1 MSLMT
6 KDSTSADGAID
17 QPAALS
23 RSDETLGS
31 FLKRHRQSQ
40 GKDLEEI
47 AKKIRI
53 HASSLRAIEE
63 DNPKALPAEVF
74 TRGFV
79 KNYAQYL
86 GLDPNE
92 ALAWYIEQNNGDV
105 RPTEKINVQE
115 VLAGETLA
123 EVQTF
128 PMGRFIGFFLV
139 AGLLFLVGYLVLSF
153 LNSSAPPPDISTKE
167 APHQVLVEPQPP
179 LPAPVTGEPAAEPV
193 ISSVGTEQAAVPPV
207 AQGGVPAAPALSPP
221 SAASEEKQAVAQP
234 EKAGQVAETKKV
246 EGEAPAVKKKTD
258 DGKPIIMPQAV
269 KEKPVPAPEPQEAA
283 KPAPVVTAGKPA
295 PAVAAVA
302 PSSVIKDPGMNY
314 VLEAKFTE
322 PTWISVQIDREKK
335 KSSTYQPGDRAV
347 WQAEKK
353 ISVFVGNAGGVVF
366 TLNGKP
372 VPSLGKSMD
381 SARVSFPAE

>member
-6 KDSTSADGAID
+6 KDSPSADDATG

-31 FLKRHRQSQ
+31 FLKRHRQTQ

-47 AKKIRI
+47 AKKTRI
-53 HASSLRAIEE
+53 HASTLRAIEE

-74 TRGFV
+74 ARGFV

-92 ALAWYIEQNNGDV
+92 ALAWYIEQNEGEA

-115 VLAGETLA
+115 VLAGEAMA
-123 EVQTF
+123 EARTF
-128 PMGRFIGFFLV
+128 PVGRFVIFFIV
-139 AGLLFLVGYLVLSF
+139 AGVLFLAGYLVLSF
-153 LNSSAPPPDISTKE
+153 LNSSGPPADIATKD
-167 APHQVLVEPQPP
+167 AIPQAQVEQQP
-179 LPAPVTGEPAAEPV
+179 LPAAPVTGEPGTEG
-193 ISSVGTEQAAVPPV
+193 VGTEQAPPV
-207 AQGGVPAAPALSPP
+207 TQGGTQAPVLPLPGSVPVAPGQEEKKALSP
-221 SAASEEKQAVAQP
+221 P
-234 EKAGQVAETKKV
+234 EKAGQLGEPQKV
-246 EGEAPAVKKKTD
+246 GGEQVKKKTD
-258 DGKPIIMPQAV
+258 DGKPIIYPQAL
-269 KEKPVPAPEPQEAA
+269 KEKPVQNPEPQEVA
-283 KPAPVVTAGKPA
+283 KPAPVS
-295 PAVAAVA
+295 AVSSP
-302 PSSVIKDPGMNY
+302 PSTVKAPGMNY

-322 PTWISVQIDREKK
+322 STWLSVQIDKEKK
-335 KSSTYQPGDRAV
+335 KSAIYQPGDHLV

-353 ISVFVGNAGGVVF
+353 ISLFVGNAGGIVL

-381 SARVSFPAE
+381 SARITFPTE

>member
-1 MSLMT
+1 MT
-6 KDSTSADGAID
+6 KDSISADDAID
-17 QPAALS
+17 KPTALS

-86 GLDPNE
+86 GVDPNE

-128 PMGRFIGFFLV
+128 PMGRFIVFFVV
-139 AGLLFLVGYLVLSF
+139 AGLLFLAGYLVLSF
-153 LNSSAPPPDISTKE
+153 LNSSAPPADIATKG
-167 APHQVLVEPQPP
+167 ATPQVQVEQQPP
-179 LPAPVTGEPAAEPV
+179 LPPAPVTGEPMTESGVA
-193 ISSVGTEQAAVPPV
+193 SVGTEQAVAPV
-207 AQGGVPAAPALSPP
+207 TQGGVPTPVLSQSGAAP
-221 SAASEEKQAVAQP
+221 EEKKPLAPP
-234 EKAGQVAETKKV
+234 EKAGQVVEAKKIEAEQ
-246 EGEAPAVKKKTD
+246 GAGAKKKTD
-258 DGKPIIMPQAV
+258 DGKPIIVPQAV
-269 KEKPVPAPEPQEAA
+269 KEKPVPTPEPQEVVKPVPAA
-283 KPAPVVTAGKPA
+283 AAG
-295 PAVAAVA
+295 V
-302 PSSVIKDPGMNY
+302 SSAMKAPGMNY

-372 VPSLGKSMD
+372 VPTLGKSMD

>member
-1 MSLMT
+1 MT
-6 KDSTSADGAID
+6 KDSISADDAID

-53 HASSLRAIEE
+53 HASTLRAIEE

-92 ALAWYIEQNNGDV
+92 ALAWYIEQNNGEV

-128 PMGRFIGFFLV
+128 PMGRFIVFFLV
-139 AGLLFLVGYLVLSF
+139 AGLLFLAGYLVLSF
-153 LNSSAPPPDISTKE
+153 LNSSAPPAEVSTKE
-167 APHQVLVEPQPP
+167 ATPQVFVEPSPP
-179 LPAPVTGEPAAEPV
+179 QPAPGTDVPVAE
-193 ISSVGTEQAAVPPV
+193 SGGGSGATEQAAQP
-207 AQGGVPAAPALSPP
+207 ATQGSVQASPSGGTGPA
-221 SAASEEKQAVAQP
+221 EKAVEGKAVAVP
-234 EKAGQVAETKKV
+234 EKAGQAVETKKV
-246 EGEAPAVKKKTD
+246 EGEQGLGVKKKTD
-258 DGKPIIMPQAV
+258 DGKPIIVPQAI
-269 KEKPVPAPEPQEAA
+269 KEKPTPNPEPQEAVKA
-283 KPAPVVTAGKPA
+283 AP
-295 PAVAAVA
+295 VAAVA
-302 PSSVIKDPGMNY
+302 QPSVIKAPGMNY
-314 VLEAKFTE
+314 VLEAKFTQ

-366 TLNGKP
+366 TLNGKS
-372 VPSLGKSMD
+372 VPTLGKSMD

>member
-1 MSLMT
+1 MPLMT
-6 KDSTSADGAID
+6 KDSTSADDAID
-17 QPAALS
+17 QPVALS

-53 HASSLRAIEE
+53 HASTLRAIEE

-92 ALAWYIEQNNGDV
+92 ALAWYIEQNNGDA

-115 VLAGETLA
+115 VLAGEALA

-128 PMGRFIGFFLV
+128 PMGRFIGFFLI
-139 AGLLFLVGYLVLSF
+139 AGLLFLAGYLVLGF
-153 LNSSAPPPDISTKE
+153 LNSSAPPTDIVTKE
-167 APHQVLVEPQPP
+167 TPPQVLVEQP
-179 LPAPVTGEPAAEPV
+179 LPAPVAGVPV
-193 ISSVGTEQAAVPPV
+193 SESAIGSVGTEQAAVPPV
-207 AQGGVPAAPALSPP
+207 AQGGMPAPP
-221 SAASEEKQAVAQP
+221 SAGAEEKKAAALP

-246 EGEAPAVKKKTD
+246 EGEQAPEVKKKTD
-258 DGKPIIMPQAV
+258 DGKPIIVPQAV
-269 KEKPVPAPEPQEAA
+269 KEKPAPSPESQEVV
-283 KPAPVVTAGKPA
+283 KPAPT
-295 PAVAAVA
+295 AAVA

-372 VPSLGKSMD
+372 VPTLGKSMD